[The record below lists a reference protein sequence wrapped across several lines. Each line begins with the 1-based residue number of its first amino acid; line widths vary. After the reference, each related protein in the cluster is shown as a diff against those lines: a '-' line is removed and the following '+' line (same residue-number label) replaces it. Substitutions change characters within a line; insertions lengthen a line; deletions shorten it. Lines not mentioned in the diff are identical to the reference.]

1 MTPTAPMRR
10 ILVVDDDPD
19 IRQLAGRILARA
31 GYEVRAAENGL
42 RAMALLDGGGYDAVV
57 TDIVMPDMDGIE
69 FLKAMPAAGAGDD
82 GRRPGQFRH
91 LPALRRTLR
100 RQPHA
105 GEALHP
111 GRTARGREGRS
122 FACRRQGQFGGIR
135 GKTLIP
141 KDMSP

>member
-69 FLKAMPAAGAGDD
+69 FLKAMRAAGCQPPVLAMTGGVRDNSD
-82 GRRPGQFRH
+82 
-91 LPALRRTLR
+91 LYLRCAELYGASRTLAKPFTPVELLEAVKAVLSR
-100 RQPHA
+100 A
-105 GEALHP
+105 GVRVNSEVSA
-111 GRTARGREGRS
+111 
-122 FACRRQGQFGGIR
+122 
-135 GKTLIP
+135 GKP
-141 KDMSP
+141 